1 MWYRFWYSN
10 YSTCEDVNE
19 CVEITFPVCSIN
31 SQCLNLVGG
40 YDCIC
45 RFGLVW
51 SNELKNCIDINE
63 CDIKVFKHQVCEN
76 NAICE
81 NSFGSYKCNC
91 KNGWQNI
98 DTLKSECKKRFNL
111 WYNFS
116 EWYWLFNEL
125 GFYTCTWRNGYT
137 GSGVDKDCNDVNECL
152 YDYIKLL
159 FPILKKNK
167 RAS

>member
-1 MWYRFWYSN
+1 LLGCLITLFYNILEINECLSEESVTFCPPNSHCVNTIGSYACECDTGFLYSN

-19 CVEITFPVCSIN
+19 CVEVTFPVCSIN
-31 SQCLNLVGG
+31 AQCLNRIGG

-51 SNELKNCIDINE
+51 SNELKNCIDIDE

-91 KNGWQNI
+91 KNGWHNI
-98 DTLKSECKKRFNL
+98 DLFKCEGKKRFNL
-111 WYNFS
+111 
-116 EWYWLFNEL
+116 
-125 GFYTCTWRNGYT
+125 
-137 GSGVDKDCNDVNECL
+137 
-152 YDYIKLL
+152 
-159 FPILKKNK
+159 
-167 RAS
+167 